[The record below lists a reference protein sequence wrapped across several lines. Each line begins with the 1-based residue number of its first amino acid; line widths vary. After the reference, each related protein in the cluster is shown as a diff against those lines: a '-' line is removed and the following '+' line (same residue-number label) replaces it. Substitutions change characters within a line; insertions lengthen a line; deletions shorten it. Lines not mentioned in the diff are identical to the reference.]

1 MADYSGL
8 PPDVILFGPDGN
20 CTLEICPVEA
30 SLYGY
35 RPSMAASITFI
46 VLYSLAACI
55 HIYLGFR
62 WKKWFFMGCMVLG
75 ALNAIAGYTGRIIL
89 YNNPFDFSGFML
101 QIGKYLSL
109 FAQCTKTTRARE
121 LTYCPFQPPVC
132 ITSGPVYF
140 TAAIYV
146 SLAATYVPNTH
157 PPLSLSNRTRPCHV
171 RGPH

>member
-1 MADYSGL
+1 MSSSSSKSICKSQYQPNNMADYSGL

-35 RPSMAASITFI
+35 RPSLAASITFI

-101 QIGKYLSL
+101 QIGK
-109 FAQCTKTTRARE
+109 
-121 LTYCPFQPPVC
+121 
-132 ITSGPVYF
+132 
-140 TAAIYV
+140 
-146 SLAATYVPNTH
+146 
-157 PPLSLSNRTRPCHV
+157 
-171 RGPH
+171 

>member
-35 RPSMAASITFI
+35 RPSLAASITFI

-101 QIGKYLSL
+101 QIGKY
-109 FAQCTKTTRARE
+109 
-121 LTYCPFQPPVC
+121 
-132 ITSGPVYF
+132 
-140 TAAIYV
+140 
-146 SLAATYVPNTH
+146 
-157 PPLSLSNRTRPCHV
+157 PPLRTIWEEMEYES
-171 RGPH
+171 